1 MSRDLTPADL
11 ARLSALVVA
20 RSGLA
25 FDEDRWPFLQNRAGE
40 AIRRSGFTTARRWL
54 DEVGES
60 AIRRSA
66 LYVSLEEA
74 LTVQETAFFRYE
86 AHHRVL
92 RERVVPAL
100 VRTGGA
106 RVRVLVVGCATGE
119 EPYSVAMTLHESVPP
134 ALVPAIEIVALDVSR
149 SALAAAVAGRYPA
162 DRLTRVAPAYRHKYF
177 LTGPDGFSVAPA
189 LRRMVRFRQHDVR
202 RGCQVCRC
210 AVVFCCDVLSYF
222 TPSMRRQVLSA
233 LRDTI
238 ADGGFLFLGDAR
250 EPSLDTRE
258 FEPVDGGA
266 DTVFRRRTAAT
277 PEVTMTELAGSGIGG

>member
-1 MSRDLTPADL
+1 MSRDLTAEDL
-11 ARLSALVVA
+11 ARLSALLVA

-25 FDEDRWPFLQNRAGE
+25 CDEDRWPFLRNRAGE
-40 AIRRSGFTTARRWL
+40 AIRRAGFTTARRWL

-60 AIRRSA
+60 AIRRGA
-66 LYVSLEEA
+66 LYVSFEEA
-74 LTVQETAFFRYE
+74 LTVQETAFFRYA

-106 RVRVLVVGCATGE
+106 RVRLLTVGCATGE
-119 EPYSVAMTLHESVPP
+119 EPYSIAMTLHDSVPP

-149 SALAAAVAGRYPA
+149 PALATAVAGRYPV
-162 DRLTRVAPAYRHKYF
+162 DRLARVPPAYRDKYF
-177 LTGPDGFSVAPA
+177 LAGSDAFTVAPA
-189 LRRMVRFRQHDVR
+189 LRQMVRFRQHDVR
-202 RGCQVCRC
+202 RGVQIGRC
-210 AVVFCCDVLSYF
+210 AVVFCCDVLPSF

-238 ADGGFLFLGDAR
+238 ADGGFLFVGDAH

-258 FEPVDGGA
+258 FEPVDGAEG
-266 DTVFRRRTAAT
+266 TVFRRRTAAA
-277 PEVTMTELAGSGIGG
+277 PEATTNLLAGSVIGG